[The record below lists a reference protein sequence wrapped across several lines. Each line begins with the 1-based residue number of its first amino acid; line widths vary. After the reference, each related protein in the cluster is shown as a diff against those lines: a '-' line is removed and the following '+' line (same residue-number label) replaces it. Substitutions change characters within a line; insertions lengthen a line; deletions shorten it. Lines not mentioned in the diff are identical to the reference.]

1 MRTYYPRAPRPR
13 PFLFNR
19 TSTGFLPTHEELFAW
34 ADGYLRPQLE
44 PCVRRV
50 VELDKNDTAYK
61 EVASQQFITNHDLL
75 SGQYPFR
82 GIRFALDALKSGQ

>member
-1 MRTYYPRAPRPR
+1 
-13 PFLFNR
+13 
-19 TSTGFLPTHEELFAW
+19 
-34 ADGYLRPQLE
+34 
-44 PCVRRV
+44 VRRV